1 VPRIAKKIM
10 SEKIIFTM
18 SKLTKVS
25 HQTKKVLLKN
35 INLSFYYGAKIGIL
49 GSNGAGKS
57 TCMKI
62 IAGLDDDYD
71 GSILKSPDITF
82 GYLPQNPQ
90 LDDHK
95 TVGELVGE
103 AFGKVFTSLNRY
115 EEIAKLFENPLD
127 EEQMQNLFQ
136 EQMDLQEYLDNQDAW
151 DLESHINVAMRALNC
166 PPKNA
171 FFKDLSGGEKRRVAL
186 CQLLLKQ
193 PDVLLLDEPTNH
205 LDAETIYWLEQHLKR
220 YEGTVIA
227 VTHDRYFLDH
237 VAEWIL
243 ELDRGEGIPWKGNY
257 SSWLDQKQKR
267 LFIEEKRETERQK
280 ALKKELEW
288 IQSSPK
294 ARQSKGK
301 ARLLNYD
308 KLLEQQKTQVKDVNA
323 LFIPAG
329 PRLGEKVLEVS
340 NISKS
345 FGTKNLFSNLSF
357 SLPRSAIVGIIGPNG
372 MGKTTLFKILSQKMQ
387 PDSGT
392 ISWGESVKLGYADQ
406 ERSLDETKN
415 IFEIMNGGYDT
426 VEIHGQL
433 IPIRPYLAKFYF
445 SGEDQSKKIGV
456 LSGGER
462 NRLHLAKTFLEAPNV
477 LFLDEPTND
486 LDVHSLRSLEEALE
500 NFSGCAVVISHDRY
514 FLDRV
519 ATHILAF
526 EGDQHPYFFVGNH
539 DDYLEDLKRRKGN
552 DHFLNTQLKYKK
564 LTR

>member
-1 VPRIAKKIM
+1 M

-90 LDDHK
+90 LDEAK
-95 TVGELVGE
+95 TVGELIGE
-103 AFGKVFTSLNRY
+103 AFGKVFISLNRY
-115 EEIAKLFENPLD
+115 EQISKLFENPLD
-127 EEQMQNLFQ
+127 DDQMQALFQ

-166 PPKNA
+166 PPKDS

-308 KLLEQQKTQVKDVNA
+308 KLLEQQKAQVKDVNS
-323 LFIPAG
+323 LFIPTG

-340 NISKS
+340 SISKS
-345 FGTKNLFSNLSF
+345 FGDKVLFSNLSF

-372 MGKTTLFKILSQKMQ
+372 MGKTTLFKILSQKIQ
-387 PDSGT
+387 PDSGS

-426 VEIHGQL
+426 VEIQGQL

-526 EGDQHPYFFVGNH
+526 EGDATPYFFVGNH
-539 DDYLEDLKRRKGN
+539 EDYLEDLKRRKGN

>member
-1 VPRIAKKIM
+1 M

-90 LDDHK
+90 LDETK

-127 EEQMQNLFQ
+127 DDKMQELFQ

-166 PPKNA
+166 PPKES

-308 KLLEQQKTQVKDVNA
+308 KLLEQQKAQVKDVNA
-323 LFIPAG
+323 LFIPTG

-340 NISKS
+340 SISKS
-345 FGTKNLFSNLSF
+345 FGNRVLFSNLSF

-372 MGKTTLFKILSQKMQ
+372 MGKTTLFKILSQKIQ
-387 PDSGT
+387 PDSGF

-426 VEIHGQL
+426 VEIQGQL

-526 EGDQHPYFFVGNH
+526 EGDATPYFFVGNH
-539 DDYLEDLKRRKGN
+539 EDYLEDLKRRKGN

>member
-1 VPRIAKKIM
+1 M

-90 LDDHK
+90 LDETK

-127 EEQMQNLFQ
+127 DDKMQELFQ

-166 PPKNA
+166 PPKES

-308 KLLEQQKTQVKDVNA
+308 KLLEQQKAQVKDVNA
-323 LFIPAG
+323 LFIPTG

-340 NISKS
+340 SISKS
-345 FGTKNLFSNLSF
+345 FGNRVLFSNLSF

-372 MGKTTLFKILSQKMQ
+372 MGKTTLFKILSQKIQ
-387 PDSGT
+387 PDSGS

-426 VEIHGQL
+426 VEIQGQL

-526 EGDQHPYFFVGNH
+526 EGDATPYFFVGNH
-539 DDYLEDLKRRKGN
+539 EDYLEDLKRRKGN